1 MPTETFFKLPNEK
14 KSKILQAAK
23 KEIAT
28 AKIEEISIKNI
39 VEEAEIAR
47 GSFYQYFTSKEDM
60 LAYLIER
67 QMEELKQKMEKELQ
81 KCNGEITEVFL
92 TIYDC
97 IIHQMVKNKDRKVY
111 AKIFANIKA
120 GEENYFLKPPKE
132 ENNHFYEKYIH
143 KENLKISSEE
153 DFRIIISI
161 FHAITSYSVGHTIKT
176 KEFEKERQ
184 DLIKR
189 LAYIKTGIEKERGGL
204 NAC

>member
-111 AKIFANIKA
+111 AKIFANVKA

-132 ENNHFYEKYIH
+132 EKQDFYEKYIQ
-143 KENLKISSEE
+143 KENLKITSKE
-153 DFRIIISI
+153 DFRIMISI
-161 FHAITSYSVGHTIKT
+161 FQAITSFSVGHTIKT
-176 KEFEKERQ
+176 KDFEKERQ
-184 DLIKR
+184 NLIKR
-189 LAYIKTGIEKERGGL
+189 LSYIKTGIEKGGS
-204 NAC
+204 NVC